1 MTKQYRNPQSKGI
14 RNIKSAAN
22 RTLKTTS
29 DVAVQGIEKTASW
42 MATNHLGTSDSSN
55 MMELEQSINFTIA
68 KIRLVNRR
76 ANRSYNQLNN
86 EINTDSQTSIYA
98 IAWGWFIDH
107 LLFIFD
113 LLWGFIEPIL
123 TLIFLT
129 IVKIVLIILA
139 NCIFFYG
146 LYLLFTARST

>member
-1 MTKQYRNPQSKGI
+1 MTKQYRKPQSKGMH
-14 RNIKSAAN
+14 NIKSAAN

-29 DVAVQGIEKTASW
+29 TMAAQGIEKTASW
-42 MATNHLGTSDSSN
+42 MTTDHIGTSDSSI
-55 MMELEQSINFTIA
+55 MMELGQSINFTMA

-76 ANRSYNQLNN
+76 ADRSYNQLNN
-86 EINTDSQTSIYA
+86 EINTDSQTSVYA
-98 IAWGWFIDH
+98 IIWGWFIDH
-107 LLFIFD
+107 LLLVFD
-113 LLWGFIEPIL
+113 LLWGFVEPIL
-123 TLIFLT
+123 TLIFIT

>member
-1 MTKQYRNPQSKGI
+1 MTKQYRKPQNKGM

-29 DVAVQGIEKTASW
+29 NAAVQGIEKTTKW
-42 MATNHLGTSDSSN
+42 MATDHLGTSDSSN
-55 MMELEQSINFTIA
+55 MMELGQSINFTMA

-76 ANRSYNQLNN
+76 ANTRYNQIS
-86 EINTDSQTSIYA
+86 ESQTSIFS
-98 IAWGWFIDH
+98 IVWGWFIDH
-107 LLFIFD
+107 LLFVFD
-113 LLWGFIEPIL
+113 VLWGVIEPIL
-123 TLIFLT
+123 TLIFIT